1 MNGIYKWQRKNVINT
16 WDGDVEEDRVKAGA
30 IKSGLSDLR
39 RRSTAVNASEAMGS
53 GPGALYT
60 WINTRASP

>member
-1 MNGIYKWQRKNVINT
+1 MNGIYKWRRKNAINT
-16 WDGDVEEDRVKAGA
+16 WDGDVEEDWVNAGA
-30 IKSGLSDLR
+30 IKSGPFDLR
-39 RRSTAVNASEAMGS
+39 RRSTAMNASEVMDS